1 MSKLSSF
8 LTDLSS
14 DAKLKQAFEKSPQ
27 QVMED
32 YGLTK
37 EEQEALL
44 SCDES
49 KVCALIGDVDKSK
62 ILFVHHS

>member
-14 DAKLKQAFEKSPQ
+14 DAKLKQAYESSPEK
-27 QVMED
+27 VMQD
-32 YGLTK
+32 YGLSK
-37 EEQEALL
+37 EEQEAVM
-44 SCDES
+44 SCDEG